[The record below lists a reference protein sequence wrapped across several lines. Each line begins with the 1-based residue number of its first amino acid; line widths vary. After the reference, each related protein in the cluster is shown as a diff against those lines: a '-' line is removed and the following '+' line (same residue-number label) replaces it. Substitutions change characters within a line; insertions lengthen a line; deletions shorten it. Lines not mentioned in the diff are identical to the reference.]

1 MNYRIMKNVTLMT
14 VISILLI
21 SCSKDEQ
28 IKDETNKNEQYNIKI
43 EANTNVSV
51 KDIMLAE
58 DSISVWIL
66 TQKTDISQKD
76 TTIIIGNKKITIE

>member
-1 MNYRIMKNVTLMT
+1 MNYRDMKNIALVT

-28 IKDETNKNEQYNIKI
+28 NNDETNKNEQYNIKI

-51 KDIMLAE
+51 KD
-58 DSISVWIL
+58 
-66 TQKTDISQKD
+66 
-76 TTIIIGNKKITIE
+76 TIVIGNKKITIK

>member
-1 MNYRIMKNVTLMT
+1 MNYRDMKNIALVT

-28 IKDETNKNEQYNIKI
+28 NNDETNKNEQYNIKI

-58 DSISVWIL
+58 DSVSVWIL
-66 TQKTDISQKD
+66 TQKADISRKD
-76 TTIIIGNKKITIE
+76 TTIVIGNKKITIK